1 MPQCGQNNSKI
12 KIKNQKALLI
22 KRNYLRLTC
31 ILPSNSIHFVSLVIG
46 LKVDNNNN
54 NKKVDNTF

>member
-1 MPQCGQNNSKI
+1 M
-12 KIKNQKALLI
+12 

-54 NKKVDNTF
+54 KKKVDNTF